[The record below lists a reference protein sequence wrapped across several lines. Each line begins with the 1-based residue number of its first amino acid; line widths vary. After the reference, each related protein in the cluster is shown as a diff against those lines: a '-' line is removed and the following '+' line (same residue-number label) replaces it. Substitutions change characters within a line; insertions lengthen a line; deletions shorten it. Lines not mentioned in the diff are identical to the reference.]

1 MRTPMTKT
9 VFCSECDGAIEATL
23 ERGEFEDWWELDD
36 NCPHCG
42 ESTEN
47 VVTGKSGP
55 DSGREDFH
63 ADC

>member
-1 MRTPMTKT
+1 MTKT
-9 VFCSECDGAIEATL
+9 VFCTECDGEITATL
-23 ERGEFEDWWELDD
+23 VRDEFEDWYDLED

-47 VVTGKSGP
+47 VATGKCP

-63 ADC
+63 SDC